1 MNRIDRSQVPSF
13 ALAAAVT
20 ALALALCGAANAQTP
35 AAETRKA
42 LDTPATSLDA
52 LSWLEGCWRGS
63 VNQRE
68 FREHWLPLRGGMM
81 VGIGQTVMQDKTQDY
96 EYLRIESR
104 PDGIYY
110 VAIPSGKKESAF
122 RLANTVTD
130 DNGTEYTFTNAV
142 DEFPQRIVYRRGS
155 EGWLYASIEGKLNG
169 EDRKVVYP
177 MRRIGCESGEVI
189 RK

>member
-1 MNRIDRSQVPSF
+1 MNRIDAVPCR
-13 ALAAAVT
+13 AHAAAVV
-20 ALALALCGAANAQTP
+20 ALIATLCGAANAQAP
-35 AAETRKA
+35 AAEAPKA
-42 LDTPATSLDA
+42 SDAPATSLDA
-52 LSWLEGCWRGS
+52 LAWLEGCWRGS
-63 VNQRE
+63 ANQRE

-81 VGIGQTVMQDKTQDY
+81 VGMGQTVMQDKTQDY

-104 PDGIYY
+104 PDGVYY

-122 RLANTVTD
+122 RLANVVTD
-130 DNGTEYTFTNAV
+130 DRGTEYTFTNAI

-169 EDRKVVYP
+169 EDRKVLYP

>member
-1 MNRIDRSQVPSF
+1 MNRVDRRPGWRRSTVIT
-13 ALAAAVT
+13 AVVIGF
-20 ALALALCGAANAQTP
+20 CSVANAQS
-35 AAETRKA
+35 
-42 LDTPATSLDA
+42 PATEAPTAPSMSLDA
-52 LSWLEGCWRGS
+52 LAWLEGCWRGS

-81 VGIGQTVMQDKTQDY
+81 VGISQTVMQDKTQDY

-104 PDGIYY
+104 PDGVHY
-110 VAIPSGKKESAF
+110 VAIPTGKKETAF
-122 RLANTVTD
+122 RLTNVVAD
-130 DNGTEYTFTNAV
+130 DRSTEFVFTNPV
-142 DEFPQRIVYRRGS
+142 DEFPQRIVYRRGA